1 MTQNTNLDKKSF
13 DETRPLGITLSE
25 AIEQYIY
32 ASEVEGKSDST
43 IDLYQY
49 VFEGFLD
56 FLGGD
61 TSLKSVT
68 TDRVRAFIKTLMD
81 GDYTPNTVAIHHRV
95 LQAFFNWLVEEE
107 LLEKAPT
114 ENISEPKTPNKFP
127 RVLTK
132 EQTERLIEVAGK
144 RKQKWAGF
152 RNYTII
158 ICFLDMG
165 LRLNEL
171 TGAKVENLNMKE
183 RTLKVHGKGGK
194 DRVVFFGFET
204 YKTLRKWLSM
214 RKKKSDPVEETI
226 FITQNGDRLKHRYV
240 QRIVTRM
247 QRRANLE
254 NTKVS
259 PHVLRHTAATLAV
272 KNGMEPFAL
281 KRYFGWE
288 KMETAM
294 RYVHMNN
301 ETVRASFREASPIDN
316 LERSE

>member
-1 MTQNTNLDKKSF
+1 MSQNNVLN
-13 DETRPLGITLSE
+13 DENIDQELTSDINLSE
-25 AIEQYIY
+25 AIDQYIY
-32 ASEVEGKSDST
+32 ASEVEGKSNST

-49 VFEGFLD
+49 VFDSFTDL
-56 FLGGD
+56 LGENL
-61 TSLKSVT
+61 SLNS
-68 TDRVRAFIKTLMD
+68 IS
-81 GDYTPNTVAIHHRV
+81 PNTVRSYLKMMTDSDYTMNTIAIHHRV

-114 ENISEPKTPNKFP
+114 DNISEPKTPNKFP

-132 EQTERLIEVAGK
+132 EQTEQLIEAAGK
-144 RKQKWAGF
+144 RKQKWAGY

-171 TGAKVENLNMKE
+171 TSAKLGNLNMKE
-183 RTLKVHGKGGK
+183 RTLKVHGKGAK

-214 RKKKSDPVEETI
+214 REKKSDPVEETI
-226 FITQNGDRLKHRYV
+226 FVTQNGDRLKHRYV

-247 QRRANLE
+247 QKRANLE

-301 ETVRASFREASPIDN
+301 QAVKDNFKEASPIDN
-316 LERSE
+316 IKSS

>member
-1 MTQNTNLDKKSF
+1 MTQNTVMDEKNF
-13 DETRPLGITLSE
+13 DEANPENITLLE

-32 ASEVEGKSDST
+32 ASEVEGKSSNT

-49 VFEGFLD
+49 VFDSFLD
-56 FLGGD
+56 FLGGNPY
-61 TSLKSVT
+61 LESVT
-68 TDRVRAFIKTLMD
+68 TNTVRSFLKKMMK
-81 GDYTPNTVAIHHRV
+81 GDYTLNTVAIHHRV

-107 LLEKAPT
+107 LRESAPT

-127 RVLTK
+127 RVLNK
-132 EQTERLIEVAGK
+132 EQTERLIEAAKERRGA
-144 RKQKWAGF
+144 WAGY

-171 TGAKVENLNMKE
+171 TSAKLENLDLKE
-183 RTLKVHGKGGK
+183 RTLKVHGKGAK
-194 DRVVFFGFET
+194 DRIVFFGFET
-204 YKTLRKWLSM
+204 YKSLRKWIS
-214 RKKKSDPVEETI
+214 RREKKSDPVEGTI
-226 FITQNGDRLKHRYV
+226 FVGQNGERLKHRYV
-240 QRIVTRM
+240 QRIVTRI
-247 QRRANLE
+247 QKRADLE

-272 KNGMEPFAL
+272 QNGMEPFAL

-301 ETVRASFREASPIDN
+301 QAVKESFQEASPIDN
-316 LERSE
+316 IKSS